1 MPALMA
7 TIEAIQRANGIA
19 AVHTLMTDVTSEY
32 GLKNFIVSGLPERGA
47 NVLPPLMVSSW
58 PQEWLKRYVRQGYV
72 AYDPVA
78 RHCSKTAV
86 PFRWADAPIAPETKL
101 KVRRIIVE
109 AREYG
114 MYDGICVPVYIDG
127 GMHGVVSLA
136 GDPRK
141 LAEQQRL
148 ELHMI
153 SLFAY
158 GHLRFLSAM
167 IANGGRS
174 ITPREAEVLKWAAAG
189 KTASDIAVITGMSE
203 RTVNQHCENAQR
215 RLGTSNRLHTVVE
228 AIRHRLITL

>member
-7 TIEAIQRANGIA
+7 TIEAMQQTNAIA
-19 AVHTLMTDVTSEY
+19 AVHTLMSEVTSTY
-32 GLKNFIVSGLPERGA
+32 GLTSFIISGLPERGTRA
-47 NVLPPLMVSSW
+47 LPPLMVSSW

-78 RHCSKTAV
+78 RHCAKTAL
-86 PFRWADAPIAPETKL
+86 PFQWTEAPISPEIKP
-101 KVRRIIVE
+101 KARRIIAE
-109 AREYG
+109 AREFG
-114 MYDGICVPVYIDG
+114 MSDGICVPIYIDG
-127 GMHGVVSLA
+127 GMHGVVSLS
-136 GDPRK
+136 GDPAN
-141 LAEQQRL
+141 LGEQQRL

-158 GHLRFLSAM
+158 GHVRFLNAM

-228 AIRHRLITL
+228 AIRHRLIIL